1 VSAFNALWTALNS
14 RLAGGTALTSM
25 LAGGTASP
33 SVYHL
38 QAPKDSALDY
48 VVFSHQGGGDENL
61 TGNRTKNL
69 LVFARGYSSTGPAK
83 AGSIDAQIDVLLHM
97 KPMTV
102 SGWGNFWLARE
113 EDFELVEFD
122 SARVPTWMAGAMYR
136 VRLDAS

>member
-1 VSAFNALWTALNS
+1 
-14 RLAGGTALTSM
+14 M

-38 QAPKDSALDY
+38 QAPKDAALDY

-83 AGSIDAQIDVLLHM
+83 AGSIDAQIDVLLHL
-97 KPMTV
+97 KPLTV